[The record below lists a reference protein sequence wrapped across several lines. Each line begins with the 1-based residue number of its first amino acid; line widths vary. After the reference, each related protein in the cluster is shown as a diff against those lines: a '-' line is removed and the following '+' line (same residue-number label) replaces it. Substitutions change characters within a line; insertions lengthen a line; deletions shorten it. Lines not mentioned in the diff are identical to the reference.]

1 MWRAPRAITGGV
13 FSRRLRATT
22 GACQRLSM
30 VPRSAQCRLRD
41 GIPLQ
46 HDGNFCRIMSSLS
59 KSNEAYTVKMCQSRR
74 TVDGFQIMKI
84 WKDNGFFMKIGR
96 KSTIQFEI
104 YAQNYNV
111 KMG

>member
-1 MWRAPRAITGGV
+1 MQ
-13 FSRRLRATT
+13 L
-22 GACQRLSM
+22 LSNH
-30 VPRSAQCRLRD
+30 V
-41 GIPLQ
+41 
-46 HDGNFCRIMSSLS
+46 SSLG
-59 KSNEAYTVKMCQSRR
+59 KSNVAYIIVEMCQSRR